1 MDAAS
6 LRRALARRFSREEA
20 TGLTLTAGFLACAAL
35 VALFG
40 LVAREIPVS
49 GAGPL
54 DRAVTLWARGLPLP
68 GGVAAGRAITFF
80 GDSRFVYPTTVL
92 VAAVLA
98 LRGRRVSAIL
108 FFASVVGGGL
118 LEVLLKLVY
127 RRPRPGLLP
136 LLVRVDSFS
145 FPSGHATLACVFF
158 GGLAAVVFHV
168 TPRRDARTAAVAAA
182 TLSAGSVGLSRMYL
196 GVHWATDVAAGFLI
210 GLFWVVVCGT
220 LTEVFARRR
229 RSSA

>member
-1 MDAAS
+1 MDAGN

-20 TGLTLTAGFLACAAL
+20 TGLTLTVGFLACAAL
-35 VALFG
+35 VVLFG
-40 LVAREIPVS
+40 LLAREIPVS
-49 GAGPL
+49 GAGPQ
-54 DRAVTLWARGLPLP
+54 DRAVTLWARGLTLP
-68 GGVAAGRAITFF
+68 GGAAAGRAITFF
-80 GDSRFVYPTTVL
+80 GDSRFVYPATGL
-92 VAAVLA
+92 IALSLA

-118 LEVLLKLVY
+118 LELLLKYVY
-127 RRPRPGLLP
+127 RRPRPDLLP

-145 FPSGHATLACVFF
+145 FPSGHATPACVFF

-168 TPRRDARTAAVAAA
+168 TRRRDARAGAVAGAA
-182 TLSAGSVGLSRMYL
+182 LAAGSVGLSRMYL

-210 GLFWVVVCGT
+210 GLFWVFVCGT

-229 RSSA
+229 RSSP